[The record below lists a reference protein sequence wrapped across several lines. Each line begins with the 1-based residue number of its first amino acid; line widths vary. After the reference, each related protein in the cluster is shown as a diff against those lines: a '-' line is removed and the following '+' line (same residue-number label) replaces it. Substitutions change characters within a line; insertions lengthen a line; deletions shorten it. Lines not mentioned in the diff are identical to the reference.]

1 MKQHDDFFLLFP
13 NDHYGKKG
21 RKTTVGKRKRIK
33 QHKSARMT
41 TDISIWCKSLL
52 ILSG

>member
-21 RKTTVGKRKRIK
+21 RKTTVGKGKRIK
-33 QHKSARMT
+33 QHNSA
-41 TDISIWCKSLL
+41 D
-52 ILSG
+52 

>member
-21 RKTTVGKRKRIK
+21 RKTTLGKRKGKK
-33 QHKSARMT
+33 QHKSS
-41 TDISIWCKSLL
+41 D
-52 ILSG
+52 